1 MLTFELQKYL
11 FEKPILFSFV
21 VMSFLRKIY
30 DKSIKT
36 LKFSAIDPK
45 SFEEIWS
52 FSSTRLRVGSLIIV
66 LIVILSILSVYLF
79 APFMN
84 SNSNNDLA
92 NRTNLEKNEDKI
104 EALVQKME
112 AQDLYIRNI
121 QLILSGEVPINSN
134 IDSMMEVNVFDV
146 DSVEYNRTKS
156 EELLLDKVQDDMHN
170 HTEGVGLDRAYFA
183 SPVKGVVSQ
192 EFDKKSHIGIDIVA
206 KKNSAVNVCLS
217 GTIIYSGYSRK
228 DGYIIIV
235 EHGNGFTSVYKHN
248 KTIFKKMGDKVK
260 MGDPISI
267 IGNTGEN
274 SDGPHLHFELWNN
287 QIPVNPED
295 YINFKK

>member
-1 MLTFELQKYL
+1 
-11 FEKPILFSFV
+11 
-21 VMSFLRKIY
+21 MSFLRKIY

-170 HTEGVGLDRAYFA
+170 HTEDVGLERAYFA

>member
-1 MLTFELQKYL
+1 MNFFK
-11 FEKPILFSFV
+11 
-21 VMSFLRKIY
+21 KIY
-30 DKSIKT
+30 NKSIKT
-36 LKFSAIDPK
+36 LKFSASDPK

-66 LIVILSILSVYLF
+66 LFVLLSIATVYLF
-79 APFMN
+79 APFVN
-84 SNSNNDLA
+84 GISKTDLA
-92 NRTNLEKNEDKI
+92 NRSNLEKNEEKI
-104 EALVQKME
+104 EALVQKMQS
-112 AQDLYIRNI
+112 QDSYIRNI

-156 EELLLDKVQDDMHN
+156 EDLLLNKVQDDMQN
-170 HTEGVGLDRAYFA
+170 HAEDLGLERAYFA
-183 SPVKGVVSQ
+183 SPVKGIVSQ
-192 EFDKKSHIGIDIVA
+192 EFDKKTHAGIDIVA
-206 KKNSAVNVCLS
+206 KKNSAVKVCLS
-217 GTIIYSGYSRK
+217 GTIIYSGYTRK
-228 DGYIIIV
+228 DGYILIV